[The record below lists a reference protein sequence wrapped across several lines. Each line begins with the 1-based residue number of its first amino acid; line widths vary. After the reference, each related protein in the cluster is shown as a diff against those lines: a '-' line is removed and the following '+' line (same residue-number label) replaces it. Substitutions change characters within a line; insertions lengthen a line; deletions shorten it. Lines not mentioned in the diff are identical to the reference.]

1 MNAILLISIIIGIS
15 LQNIA
20 KKPFTEKTGGNGAY
34 FFTTLTGLFAMLFF
48 ICTSQGFEWNSA
60 IIVYSVGFAVSY
72 MLCTVASVIATSCG
86 SLSLTALI
94 ISYSLMIPAFYGL
107 IFKHDPVSIGFVPG
121 IILLAISLF
130 LINKKE
136 PEKKFSIKWIISVI
150 LAFFGNGMCSVVQN
164 MQQVAF
170 DGAYKNEFMIS
181 ALLMVTALSLIMFII
196 KERKNTRFYFRHG
209 VLAAF
214 ICGIMNGMVNL
225 FVMILSAPGRMSL
238 SVMFPLVSSGGI
250 IATYLVSKFF
260 YKEKFT
266 KAQLC
271 GFIIGV
277 ASVVFLNI

>member
-20 KKPFTEKTGGNGAY
+20 KKPFTEKTGGGGAY

-48 ICTSQGFEWNSA
+48 VFTSSGLEWNGSIFLYSA
-60 IIVYSVGFAVSY
+60 GFALSY

-107 IFKHDPVSIGFVPG
+107 IFKHDPVSCGFVPG

-136 PEKKFSIKWIISVI
+136 PNKKFGIKWIISVV
-150 LAFFGNGMCSVVQN
+150 LAFLGNGMCSVVQN

-170 DGAYKNEFMIS
+170 EGAYKSEFMIT
-181 ALLMVTALSLIMFII
+181 ALLMVTVFSLIMFSI
-196 KERKNTRFYFRHG
+196 KERKNTKLYIRYGIISSFVCG
-209 VLAAF
+209 V
-214 ICGIMNGMVNL
+214 MNGMVNL
-225 FVMILSAPGRMSL
+225 FVMILSAPGRMAL

-266 KAQLC
+266 KAQFC
-271 GFIIGV
+271 GFIAGV
-277 ASVVFLNI
+277 ASVIFLNI